1 VSLDLDSF
9 YRTHH
14 ANAVRW
20 AVALVGRRD
29 IAEEIAQ
36 EALVAVGQRLQSI
49 AEPEAYL
56 RRTIVNRA
64 TSFHRSTARSLRRD
78 TKAAAA
84 QPTTTYTEPT
94 VEVLDA
100 LSRLSHSQRA
110 ALSLRYW
117 ADWTDEQIADALG
130 CAPST
135 VRTHLHRG
143 LEALRKELT
152 A

>member
-1 VSLDLDSF
+1 VSLDLDTF

-14 ANAVRW
+14 TNAVRW

-36 EALVAVGQRLQSI
+36 EALVAVGQRLAGV

-56 RRTIVNRA
+56 RRSIVNRSA
-64 TSFHRSTARSLRRD
+64 SYHRSAARTLRRD
-78 TKAAAA
+78 TRAAAG
-84 QPTTTYTEPT
+84 QPTSYSEPT

-100 LSRLSHSQRA
+100 LARLSHAQRA
-110 ALSLRYW
+110 AVSLRYW

-130 CAPST
+130 CAAST

-143 LEALRKELT
+143 LDALRKELSE
-152 A
+152 